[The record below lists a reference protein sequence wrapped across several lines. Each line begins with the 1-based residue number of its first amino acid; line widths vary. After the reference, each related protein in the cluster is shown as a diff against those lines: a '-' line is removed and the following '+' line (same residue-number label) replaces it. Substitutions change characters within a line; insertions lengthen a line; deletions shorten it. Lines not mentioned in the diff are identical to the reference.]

1 MTQMKL
7 HEIISKSYGGKFD
20 ITVGDVTKELNFKR
34 LSALEITEIEV
45 ENNISMS
52 DFQNFLMTKLASNV
66 TMIAWKLLVEK
77 DEFDNNVDIFRACL
91 DLDALGKLTEVVFAI
106 YKNAVPEKN

>member
-1 MTQMKL
+1 MKL
-7 HEIISKSYGGKFD
+7 HEIISKSYGGKFS
-20 ITVGDVTKELNFKR
+20 ITIGDTTKELNFKR
-34 LSALEITEIEV
+34 LSALEIVEIEV

-52 DFQNFLMTKLASNV
+52 DFQTFLMSKLANNI

-77 DEFDNNVDIFRACL
+77 DEFDNSIDNFRACL
-91 DLDALGKLTEVVFAI
+91 DIDMLGELTEIVFAI